1 MYQIQHETEEVLCN
15 PREYD
20 NLGSMVCYHRR
31 YNLGDKNPYLPGHY
45 KPNPRDFSGWGH
57 MRQYL
62 EKVHDLAV
70 CLPVYMYEHSGI
82 ALSTKPF
89 SCPWDSGQIGFIFV
103 SKKKL
108 REEYGVKRVTAS
120 LVAKAVRIL
129 EAEVQEYNQYLN
141 Q

>member
-1 MYQIQHETEEVLCN
+1 MYDIQEEIQETLYN
-15 PREYD
+15 PREND

-45 KPNPRDFSGWGH
+45 KPNPRDFSGWRD

-70 CLPVYMYEHSGI
+70 CLPIYMYDHSGI
-82 ALSTKPF
+82 SLSTKPF
-89 SCPWDSGQIGFIFV
+89 SCPWDSGQVGFIFV
-103 SKKKL
+103 SKEKL
-108 REEYGVKRVTAS
+108 RKEYGVKRVTAS
-120 LVAKAVRIL
+120 LVSKAERIL
-129 EAEVQEYNQYLN
+129 IAEVEEYNQYLN

>member
-15 PREYD
+15 PREDD

-31 YNLGDKNPYLPGHY
+31 YDLGDKDPYLPGHY
-45 KPNPRDFSGWGH
+45 KPNARDFSGWEH
-57 MRQYL
+57 MREYL
-62 EKVHDLAV
+62 NKVHDLAV
-70 CLPVYMYEHSGI
+70 CLPVYMYEHGAI
-82 ALSTKPF
+82 AVSTKPF
-89 SCPWDSGQIGFIFV
+89 SCPWDSGRIGFIFV
-103 SKKKL
+103 SKEKL
-108 REEYGVKRVTAS
+108 RKEYGVKHITAS

>member
-1 MYQIQHETEEVLCN
+1 MYQIQHETEEVLYN

-20 NLGSMVCYHRR
+20 NLGSMVCYHSR

-45 KPNPRDFSGWGH
+45 KPNPRNFSGWGH

-70 CLPVYMYEHSGI
+70 CLPVYMYEYG
-82 ALSTKPF
+82 AVAVSTKLF
-89 SCPWDSGQIGFIFV
+89 SCLWDSGQIGFIFV
-103 SKKKL
+103 SKEKL
-108 REEYGVKRVTAS
+108 RKEYGVKRVTAS

>member
-15 PREYD
+15 PREDD

-45 KPNPRDFSGWGH
+45 KPNSGDFWGWTDLGK
-57 MRQYL
+57 YL
-62 EKVHDLAV
+62 DKVHDLAV

-82 ALSTKPF
+82 AVSTKPF

-103 SKKKL
+103 SKEKL
-108 REEYGVKRVTAS
+108 RKEYGVKRITAS